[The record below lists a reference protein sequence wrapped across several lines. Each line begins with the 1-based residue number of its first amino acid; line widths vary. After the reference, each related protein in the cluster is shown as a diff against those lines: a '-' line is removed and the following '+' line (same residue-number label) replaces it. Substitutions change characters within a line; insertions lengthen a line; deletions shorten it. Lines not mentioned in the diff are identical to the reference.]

1 MTAMT
6 HWNPF
11 KEMDELSNQLS
22 SLWGTSPNRIKNGL
36 CAGSKVTDWTPRV
49 DIVEDENEYLIK
61 ADLPAVDKK
70 DVKVTVD
77 DGVLTVSGERK
88 PEKKEE
94 DGKTYHRVERVYGSF
109 TRRFSLP
116 ENVDGTKVRAEYKN
130 GELELHLPKAP
141 EAKPKTIEV
150 KVG

>member
-1 MTAMT
+1 MTALT

-36 CAGSKVTDWTPRV
+36 GAGCSVADWSPRV

-61 ADLPAVDKK
+61 ADLPAVDRK
-70 DVKVTVD
+70 DVNVTVE

-88 PEKKEE
+88 SEKKED

-109 TRRFSLP
+109 TRRFTLP
-116 ENVDGTKVRAEYKN
+116 ENVDAGQVKAKYSN
-130 GELELHLPKAP
+130 GELQIHVPKAE
-141 EAKPKTIEV
+141 EAKPKAIEV
-150 KVG
+150 NVG